1 MDKIIY
7 LLIILFFIGFMI
19 LFINFFYK
27 PKKNVTY
34 HDFITDRMRM
44 NENYEQTEFITDIA
58 DGRKSIMLDGFGHG
72 ITVSWNMNI
81 PNTMGEQMWHSSFSK
96 DKPIIR
102 IGESPHIYYN
112 PKYNVL
118 RVIVKYKESPFY
130 SHYPIIE
137 LKNVPLQRWNN
148 YIVVL
153 HNNDIKIYLNKKLIV
168 HKSLPNI
175 PEVTSSNIIVGEQN
189 NNIIGEIS
197 QLRVYF
203 RPYDAKD
210 IKKIM

>member
-1 MDKIIY
+1 MLWAKKY
-7 LLIILFFIGFMI
+7 KLLSL
-19 LFINFFYK
+19 K
-27 PKKNVTY
+27 
-34 HDFITDRMRM
+34 
-44 NENYEQTEFITDIA
+44 NYEDQFLYYIN
-58 DGRKSIMLDGFGHG
+58 K
-72 ITVSWNMNI
+72 
-81 PNTMGEQMWHSSFSK
+81 FSK
-96 DKPIIR
+96 ELTRHDDIKWFDTNTNWCLQKTYKNYLDWTFVVTDDYEEELIAFAAVQDFGNDVAR
-102 IGESPHIYYN
+102 ILTRLYYN

-137 LKNVPLQRWNN
+137 LKNIPLQRWNN

-153 HNNDIKIYLNKKLIV
+153 HNNDVKIYLNKKLIV

-203 RPYDAKD
+203 RPYNSKD